1 MIVRFGAF
9 ALDSD
14 RRQVTRGDV
23 EIHLTPKAFDLLTVL
38 IDDAPRVVRKTELH
52 EQLWPGTF
60 VSDAALVG
68 LVKEVRRAL
77 DDRDPRTPIIRTAH
91 GVGYACVAPI
101 DREAARRIPVS
112 RWIVTGGR
120 RIALADGENVIGRE
134 PAAAIL
140 LDVAGVS
147 RRHARIV
154 VSERGAILED
164 LGSKNGTRIGDT
176 LVTGTVALHDG
187 DAIHVGPVPIIY
199 HAAASGISTDTV
211 PFPVRIVASLGC
223 VILAAFPHNGTHARH
238 PPWRLRSA
246 CVARQRRDGR
256 GLPCPRYSVGSHR
269 RAQGSSRCPR
279 RRPRPSA
286 AIGPRSPRDLE
297 PESPAHLHA
306 LRHRPSG
313 WRRLSGDGV
322 SWRGRRWPSASR
334 RARFHSIRPCSTRFS
349 SPTHSTWPTDAGSSI
364 EM

>member
-14 RRQVTRGDV
+14 RRQVTRDDV

-52 EQLWPGTF
+52 GQLWPGTF
-60 VSDAALVG
+60 VSDSTLVG

-77 DDRDPRTPIIRTAH
+77 EDRDPRTPIIRTAH
-91 GVGYACVAPI
+91 GIGYACVAPI
-101 DREAARRIPVS
+101 DREVARGTPVS

-134 PAAAIL
+134 PAVAIL

-154 VSERGAILED
+154 VSKRGAILED

-199 HAAASGISTDTV
+199 HTAASGISTDTV
-211 PFPVRIVASLGC
+211 PFPVRK
-223 VILAAFPHNGTHARH
+223 
-238 PPWRLRSA
+238 
-246 CVARQRRDGR
+246 
-256 GLPCPRYSVGSHR
+256 
-269 RAQGSSRCPR
+269 
-279 RRPRPSA
+279 
-286 AIGPRSPRDLE
+286 
-297 PESPAHLHA
+297 
-306 LRHRPSG
+306 
-313 WRRLSGDGV
+313 
-322 SWRGRRWPSASR
+322 
-334 RARFHSIRPCSTRFS
+334 
-349 SPTHSTWPTDAGSSI
+349 
-364 EM
+364 